1 MYNDEIDLLCW
12 KVFLQIQPSNDSCIK
27 QKQKCMFW
35 RFDNSG
41 EIMLKEQDWSWK
53 DILTEISDL
62 RLINSMDIIFIESRR
77 GQVISS

>member
-62 RLINSMDIIFIESRR
+62 RLINSMDIIFIESRI

>member
-12 KVFLQIQPSNDSCIK
+12 KVFFQIQPSNDSYIK

-62 RLINSMDIIFIESRR
+62 RLINSMDIIIIESRIGR
-77 GQVISS
+77 

>member
-35 RFDNSG
+35 RFDKSG

-62 RLINSMDIIFIESRR
+62 RLINSMGIIFIESRI